1 MHIKPIVAKRIENT
15 RVLRVAM
22 KQAVLRIPVLY
33 VADFISVYNLCL
45 YGP

>member
-15 RVLRVAM
+15 RVLRVGM